1 MILLPDTKLI
11 HSCETTPK
19 LYPNIES
26 SFVVKMPVNRF
37 PNIEEQD
44 VWNSFREGDDKSLEM
59 IYRAYFDELYS
70 YGNKWL
76 KDATLTED
84 SIQDLFVKLMR
95 TRNNLSA
102 TVSIKFYLFRSFR
115 SIVLDK
121 IKANN
126 KISLIDDPKENMF
139 QIDLSPEQKMIDTEE
154 AKLLKRKL
162 AIAMESLTPRQRE
175 AIFLKFT
182 EGFSYPQISEML
194 ELTTKGTYKLMAR
207 AIDALKQ
214 NIHPLSLLLLYRLL
228 LP

>member
-1 MILLPDTKLI
+1 MI

-37 PNIEEQD
+37 SNIEEQD

-76 KDATLTED
+76 KNATLTED

-126 KISLIDDPKENMF
+126 KLSLIDDPKENMF

-154 AKLLKRKL
+154 AILLKRKL

-182 EGFSYPQISEML
+182 EGFSYPQISEMM

-214 NIHPLSLLLLYRLL
+214 NMHPLSLLLLYRLL
-228 LP
+228 LH